1 MPRPALLA
9 VAVAVAALLFT
20 ADVVTK
26 NWAEEHLRRR
36 GARSYL
42 GGHLVLRHQTNT
54 GIAFGLFQ
62 PHLHPHKRLW
72 LIGYG
77 GAVSLALAGVLAWQ
91 VLRPI
96 GPGSR
101 LTVAGLTAMLGGA
114 TGNLRDRV
122 LRGAVI
128 DFIDVVP
135 PPGWN
140 WPAFNLADVWLASGL
155 VLCAVALF
163 RKQR

>member
-9 VAVAVAALLFT
+9 VAVAVAAVLFT

-26 NWAEEHLRRR
+26 NWAEDELRRR

-62 PHLHPHKRLW
+62 PHLHPRKRLW

-101 LTVAGLTAMLGGA
+101 LTLAGLTAMLGGA
-114 TGNLRDRV
+114 TGNLHDRV
-122 LRGAVI
+122 TRGAVI
-128 DFIDVVP
+128 DFIDIVP
-135 PPGWN
+135 RPGWN
-140 WPAFNLADVWLASGL
+140 WPAFNLADAWLATGL
-155 VLCAVALF
+155 VMCALALI
-163 RKQR
+163 RQQR

>member
-9 VAVAVAALLFT
+9 VAVAVAAVLF
-20 ADVVTK
+20 AVDVVTK
-26 NWAEEHLRRR
+26 NWAADDLRRR

-62 PHLHPHKRLW
+62 PHLHPRKRLW

-77 GAVSLALAGVLAWQ
+77 AAVSLALAGVLAWQ

-101 LTVAGLTAMLGGA
+101 LTLAGLVAMLGGA
-114 TGNLRDRV
+114 AGNLLDRV
-122 LRGAVI
+122 KRGAVV
-128 DFIDVVP
+128 DFIDLAP
-135 PPGWN
+135 SPGWN
-140 WPAFNLADVWLASGL
+140 WPAFNLADVWLVTGL
-155 VLCAVALF
+155 VLCGVALI
-163 RKQR
+163 RQQR

>member
-1 MPRPALLA
+1 MSRPALLA
-9 VAVAVAALLFT
+9 VAVAVAAVLFT
-20 ADVVTK
+20 VDVLTK
-26 NWAEEHLRRR
+26 NWAADDLRRR
-36 GARSYL
+36 GARRYL

-77 GAVSLALAGVLAWQ
+77 TAVSVALAGVLAWQ
-91 VLRPI
+91 VLRPA

-114 TGNLRDRV
+114 TGNLLDRIK
-122 LRGAVI
+122 RGAVV
-128 DFIDVVP
+128 DFIDIG

-140 WPAFNLADVWLASGL
+140 WPAFNLADLWLAIGL
-155 VLCAVALF
+155 VLCAVALI
-163 RKQR
+163 RQRR